1 MYYSVIP
8 GLITPVDSTTPFYEQ
23 LILVNNPNGKINPMA
38 VRILRHNDPTP
49 IRAFDVRTDLLSVS
63 DLVEL
68 CFADRLTPDGK
79 ALLRKMR
86 SSARNQRFRDWAYQM
101 AGRVSMPFTG
111 YVWEE
116 GGEIIGNLSL
126 IPYHIGSKHYYMIAN
141 VAVHPDYQ
149 RKGIARSLVRK
160 ALDFLVPRR
169 LDGIWLQVDEG
180 NQGAVDL
187 YLRHGFQ
194 EISRRTTWI
203 LKPRDLP
210 REFLSWQIPEFSVET
225 HRAGHWP
232 QQRKWLEKNYPPEV
246 RWHLPIRPEYLRGGL
261 PGALSRLLLIDP
273 KISQWSIMAGKE
285 LIGVASWQSSKTFAD
300 WLWIA
305 SSAETEG
312 VLLDAFLP
320 VWMISPGHKRA
331 LRLNFPKRKTN
342 LSLEAHWFK
351 PTRTLIWMKYKN

>member
-1 MYYSVIP
+1 
-8 GLITPVDSTTPFYEQ
+8 
-23 LILVNNPNGKINPMA
+23 MA
-38 VRILRHNDPTP
+38 VRLTGQNADLP

-68 CFADRLTPDGK
+68 CFADRLTPDGE

-86 SSARNQRFRDWAYQM
+86 SSARSQRFQEWAFQM

-126 IPYHIGSKHYYMIAN
+126 IPYHINSKHFYMIAN

-149 RKGIARSLVRK
+149 RKGIARSLVRE
-160 ALDFLVPRR
+160 ALDFLIPRQ
-169 LDGIWLQVDEG
+169 LDGIWLQVDED
-180 NQGAVDL
+180 NQAAIDL
-187 YLRHGFQ
+187 YLRHGFE

-203 LKPRDLP
+203 LKPHDIP
-210 REFLSWQIPEFSVET
+210 REFLSWQVPGFSVGS

-232 QQRKWLEKNYPPEV
+232 QQRGWLERNYPPEV
-246 RWHLPIRPEYLRGGL
+246 RWHLPFRLEYLQGGL
-261 PGALSRLLLIDP
+261 PGAFSRLLLLDP
-273 KISQWSIMAGKE
+273 KISQWSVTAGKE
-285 LIGVASWQSSKTFAD
+285 LIGVVSWQSSKTYAD
-300 WLWIA
+300 WLWLA

-320 VWMISPGHKRA
+320 CWMKIPGHKRP

-342 LSLEAHWFK
+342 LSLETHWFK
-351 PTRTLIWMKYKN
+351 PMRTLIWMRYNS